1 MFDFLITGFIAS
13 YLLGSISSAIII
25 CKIMGLPDPRTQ
37 GSKNPGATNVLRIGG
52 KKIAAFVLLFD
63 GLKGALPVI
72 LAHYYFDVHVFELT
86 IILFCAFLGHVFPI
100 FYGFKGGK
108 GVATYLG
115 GLIGLNFF
123 VGLTFSII
131 WLIVAKVMKVS
142 SIAALTATLLSP
154 IYFYFIMYFYFFE
167 SHVLKATLVIFL
179 INLFIYFTHRANIMR
194 IMNGE
199 EGVIGSQLK

>member
-1 MFDFLITGFIAS
+1 MIYFLIGS

-25 CKIMGLPDPRTQ
+25 CKMCNLPDPRTQ

-52 KKIAAFVLLFD
+52 KLVAAFVLIFD

-72 LAHYYFDVHVFELT
+72 LAHYFGYSLFDLT
-86 IILFCAFLGHVFPI
+86 IILLCAFLGHVFPI
-100 FYGFKGGK
+100 YYGFKGGK

-142 SIAALTATLLSP
+142 SIAALTATVLSP
-154 IYFYFIMYFYFFE
+154 IYFYFIKKLYKINIKKVYCCSISFYM
-167 SHVLKATLVIFL
+167 V
-179 INLFIYFTHRANIMR
+179 
-194 IMNGE
+194 
-199 EGVIGSQLK
+199 

>member
-1 MFDFLITGFIAS
+1 MFYFLIAS

-25 CKIMGLPDPRTQ
+25 CKIVGLPDPRTK

-63 GLKGALPVI
+63 GLKGALPII
-72 LAHYYFDVHVFELT
+72 LAHYLGFSLFELT
-86 IILFCAFLGHVFPI
+86 IILLCAFLGHVFPI

-108 GVATYLG
+108 GIATYLG

-131 WLIVAKVMKVS
+131 WLFVAKVIKIS
-142 SIAALTATLLSP
+142 SVAALTATLLSP
-154 IYFYFIMYFYFFE
+154 VYFYFITAHNF
-167 SHVLKATLVIFL
+167 KATLVIFL
-179 INLFIYFTHRANIMR
+179 INLFIYFTHRENIKR
-194 IMNGE
+194 IMSGD
-199 EGVIGSQLK
+199 EGTIGS

>member
-1 MFDFLITGFIAS
+1 LFYFLIAS

-25 CKIMGLPDPRTQ
+25 CKIMGLPDRRTK

-63 GLKGALPVI
+63 GLKGALPVM
-72 LAHYYFDVHVFELT
+72 LAHYFGFSLFELT
-86 IILFCAFLGHVFPI
+86 IILLCAFLGHVFPI

-131 WLIVAKVMKVS
+131 WLIVAKVIKIS
-142 SIAALTATLLSP
+142 SVAALTATLLSP
-154 IYFYFIMYFYFFE
+154 IYFYFITT
-167 SHVLKATLVIFL
+167 HNLKATLVIFL
-179 INLFIYFTHRANIMR
+179 INLFIYFTHRANIKR
-194 IMNGE
+194 ILSRD
-199 EGVIGSQLK
+199 EGVIGS

>member
-1 MFDFLITGFIAS
+1 LFYFLIGS

-25 CKIMGLPDPRTQ
+25 CKICNLPDPRTQ

-52 KKIAAFVLLFD
+52 KFVAAVVLIFD

-72 LAHYYFDVHVFELT
+72 IAHYYGYNLFDLT
-86 IILFCAFLGHVFPI
+86 IILLCAFLGHVFPV
-100 FYGFKGGK
+100 YYRFKGGK

-115 GLIGLNFF
+115 GLIGISFF

-142 SIAALTATLLSP
+142 SIAALTATVLSP
-154 IYFYFIMYFYFFE
+154 IYFYFITT
-167 SHVLKATLVIFL
+167 HDLRATLIIFL
-179 INLFIYFTHRANIMR
+179 INLFIYFTHRENIRR

-199 EGVIGSQLK
+199 EGVIGS

>member
-1 MFDFLITGFIAS
+1 MFYFLIAS

-25 CKIMGLPDPRTQ
+25 CKIVGLPDPRTK

-72 LAHYYFDVHVFELT
+72 LAHYLGFSLFELT
-86 IILFCAFLGHVFPI
+86 IILLCAFLGHVFPI

-131 WLIVAKVMKVS
+131 WLIVAKVIKIS
-142 SIAALTATLLSP
+142 SVAALTATLLSP
-154 IYFYFIMYFYFFE
+154 VYFYFITT
-167 SHVLKATLVIFL
+167 HNLKATLVIFL
-179 INLFIYFTHRANIMR
+179 INLFIYFTHRENIKR

-199 EGVIGSQLK
+199 EEVIGS

>member
-1 MFDFLITGFIAS
+1 MFDFVIAGFIAS

-52 KKIAAFVLLFD
+52 KRIAAFVLIFD

-131 WLIVAKVMKVS
+131 WLIVARVMKVS

-167 SHVLKATLVIFL
+167 SHVLKATLIIFL

-199 EGVIGSQLK
+199 EGVIGS

>member
-1 MFDFLITGFIAS
+1 MLYFLIGS

-25 CKIMGLPDPRTQ
+25 CKICNLPDPRTK
-37 GSKNPGATNVLRIGG
+37 GSGNPGATNVLRIGG
-52 KKIAAFVLLFD
+52 KKLAAFVLIFD
-63 GLKGALPVI
+63 GLKGAIPVM
-72 LAHYYFDVHVFELT
+72 LAHYFGLNLFELT
-86 IILFCAFLGHVFPI
+86 IILLSAFLGHVFPI
-100 FYGFKGGK
+100 YYGFKGGK

-131 WLIVAKVMKVS
+131 WLIVAKVMKIS

-154 IYFYFIMYFYFFE
+154 IYFYFITT
-167 SHVLKATLVIFL
+167 HDVRATMVIFL
-179 INLFIYFTHRANIMR
+179 INLFIYFTHRENIRR

-199 EGVIGSQLK
+199 EGEIGS

>member
-1 MFDFLITGFIAS
+1 MFYFLIAS

-25 CKIMGLPDPRTQ
+25 CKIMGLPDPRTT

-52 KKIAAFVLLFD
+52 KKIATFVLLID
-63 GLKGALPVI
+63 GLKGAIPVM
-72 LAHYYFDVHVFELT
+72 LAHYFGLSLFELT
-86 IILFCAFLGHVFPI
+86 IILLCAFLGHVFPI

-123 VGLTFSII
+123 VGLTFSLI
-131 WLIVAKVMKVS
+131 WLIVAKVIKIS

-154 IYFYFIMYFYFFE
+154 VYFYFITT
-167 SHVLKATLVIFL
+167 HNLKATLVIFL
-179 INLFIYFTHRANIMR
+179 INLFIYFTHRENIKR
-194 IMNGE
+194 IINGD
-199 EGVIGSQLK
+199 EGVIGS

>member
-1 MFDFLITGFIAS
+1 MYFLIAS
-13 YLLGSISSAIII
+13 YFLGSVSSAIII
-25 CKIMGLPDPRTQ
+25 CRILGLPDPRTE

-52 KKIAAFVLLFD
+52 KKVAAFVLIFD
-63 GLKGALPVI
+63 GLKGAMPVL
-72 LAHYYFDVHVFELT
+72 LAHYFGLSLFELT
-86 IILFCAFLGHVFPI
+86 IILLSAFLGHVFPI
-100 FYGFKGGK
+100 YYGFKGGK

-131 WLIVAKVMKVS
+131 WLIVAKVIKVS

-154 IYFYFIMYFYFFE
+154 IYFYFITT
-167 SHVLKATLVIFL
+167 HDVKATLIIFL
-179 INLFIYFTHRANIMR
+179 INLFIYFTHRENIRR

-199 EGVIGSQLK
+199 EGVIGS

>member
-1 MFDFLITGFIAS
+1 MIYFLIVS

-25 CKIMGLPDPRTQ
+25 CKMCNLPDPRTQ

-52 KKIAAFVLLFD
+52 KLVAAFVLIFD

-72 LAHYYFDVHVFELT
+72 LANYFGYNLFDLT
-86 IILFCAFLGHVFPI
+86 IILLCAFLGHVFPI
-100 FYGFKGGK
+100 YYGFKGGK

-131 WLIVAKVMKVS
+131 WLIAAKVMKVS
-142 SIAALTATLLSP
+142 SIAALTATVLSP
-154 IYFYFIMYFYFFE
+154 IYFYFITT
-167 SHVLKATLVIFL
+167 HDVRATMVIFL
-179 INLFIYFTHRANIMR
+179 INLFIYFTHRENIRR

-199 EGVIGSQLK
+199 EVVIGS

>member
-1 MFDFLITGFIAS
+1 
-13 YLLGSISSAIII
+13 
-25 CKIMGLPDPRTQ
+25 MGLPDPRTK

-52 KKIAAFVLLFD
+52 KKIAAFVLFFD

-72 LAHYYFDVHVFELT
+72 LAHYFGFSLFELT
-86 IILFCAFLGHVFPI
+86 IILLCAFLGHIFPI

-131 WLIVAKVMKVS
+131 WLIAAKVIKIS

-154 IYFYFIMYFYFFE
+154 IYFYFITT
-167 SHVLKATLVIFL
+167 HNIKATLIIFL
-179 INLFIYFTHRANIMR
+179 INLFIYFTHRANIKR
-194 IMNGE
+194 IMNGGE
-199 EGVIGSQLK
+199 EVIKS

>member
-1 MFDFLITGFIAS
+1 MLYFLIGS
-13 YLLGSISSAIII
+13 YLLGSISSAIIE
-25 CKIMGLPDPRTQ
+25 CKICNLPDPRTK
-37 GSKNPGATNVLRIGG
+37 GSGNPGATNVLRIGG
-52 KKIAAFVLLFD
+52 KKLAAFVLIFD
-63 GLKGALPVI
+63 GLKGAIPVI
-72 LAHYYFDVHVFELT
+72 LAHYFGLNLFELT
-86 IILFCAFLGHVFPI
+86 IILLSAFLGHVFPI
-100 FYGFKGGK
+100 YYRFKGGK

-154 IYFYFIMYFYFFE
+154 IYFYFITT
-167 SHVLKATLVIFL
+167 HDVRATMVIFL
-179 INLFIYFTHRANIMR
+179 INLFIYFTHRENIRR

-199 EGVIGSQLK
+199 EGVIGS

>member
-1 MFDFLITGFIAS
+1 MIYFLIGS

-25 CKIMGLPDPRTQ
+25 CKICNLPDPRTQ

-52 KKIAAFVLLFD
+52 KFVAAFVLVFD
-63 GLKGALPVI
+63 GLKGAIPVTI
-72 LAHYYFDVHVFELT
+72 AHYYGYNLFDIT
-86 IILFCAFLGHVFPI
+86 IILLCAFLGHVFPV
-100 FYGFKGGK
+100 YYRFKGGK

-115 GLIGLNFF
+115 GLIGISFF

-142 SIAALTATLLSP
+142 SIAALTATVLSP
-154 IYFYFIMYFYFFE
+154 IYFYLITT
-167 SHVLKATLVIFL
+167 HDVRATLIIFL
-179 INLFIYFTHRANIMR
+179 INLFIYFTHRENIRR

-199 EGVIGSQLK
+199 EGVIGS

>member
-1 MFDFLITGFIAS
+1 
-13 YLLGSISSAIII
+13 
-25 CKIMGLPDPRTQ
+25 MGLPDPRTK

-52 KKIAAFVLLFD
+52 KKIAVFVLLFD

-72 LAHYYFDVHVFELT
+72 LAHYFGFSLFELT
-86 IILFCAFLGHVFPI
+86 IILLCAFLGHVFPI

-131 WLIVAKVMKVS
+131 WLIVAKVIKIS
-142 SIAALTATLLSP
+142 SVAALTATLLSP
-154 IYFYFIMYFYFFE
+154 IYFYFITT
-167 SHVLKATLVIFL
+167 HNLKATLIIFL
-179 INLFIYFTHRANIMR
+179 INLFIYFTHRANIKR

-199 EGVIGSQLK
+199 EELIKS

>member
-1 MFDFLITGFIAS
+1 LFDFLITGFIAS

-131 WLIVAKVMKVS
+131 WLIVAKIMKVS

-199 EGVIGSQLK
+199 EGVIGS

>member
-1 MFDFLITGFIAS
+1 MLYFLIVS

-25 CKIMGLPDPRTQ
+25 CKLCNLPDPRPK
-37 GSKNPGATNVLRIGG
+37 GSGNPGATNVLRIGG
-52 KKIAAFVLLFD
+52 KKLAAFVLIFD
-63 GLKGALPVI
+63 GLKGAIPVM
-72 LAHYYFDVHVFELT
+72 LAHYFGLNLFELT
-86 IILFCAFLGHVFPI
+86 IILLSAFLGHVFPI
-100 FYGFKGGK
+100 YYGFKGGK

-154 IYFYFIMYFYFFE
+154 IYFYFITTPD
-167 SHVLKATLVIFL
+167 VRATMVIFL
-179 INLFIYFTHRANIMR
+179 INLFINFTHRENIRR
-194 IMNGE
+194 IIVSSNM
-199 EGVIGSQLK
+199 LRPK

>member
-1 MFDFLITGFIAS
+1 MLYFLIGS

-25 CKIMGLPDPRTQ
+25 CKIFNLPDPRTQ
-37 GSKNPGATNVLRIGG
+37 GSGNPGATNVLRIGG
-52 KKIAAFVLLFD
+52 KKVAAFVLIFD
-63 GLKGALPVI
+63 GLKGAIPVM
-72 LAHYYFDVHVFELT
+72 LAHYFGLNLFELT
-86 IILFCAFLGHVFPI
+86 IILLSAFLGHVFPI
-100 FYGFKGGK
+100 YYGFKGGK

-115 GLIGLNFF
+115 GLIGLSFF

-154 IYFYFIMYFYFFE
+154 IYFYFITT
-167 SHVLKATLVIFL
+167 HDVRATMIIFL
-179 INLFIYFTHRANIMR
+179 INLFIYFTHRENIRR

-199 EGVIGSQLK
+199 EGVIGS

>member
-1 MFDFLITGFIAS
+1 MFYFLIGS

-25 CKIMGLPDPRTQ
+25 CKICNLPDPRTQ

-52 KKIAAFVLLFD
+52 KFVAAVVLIFD

-72 LAHYYFDVHVFELT
+72 IAHYYGYNLFDLT
-86 IILFCAFLGHVFPI
+86 IILLCAFLGHVFPV
-100 FYGFKGGK
+100 YYRFKGGK

-115 GLIGLNFF
+115 GLIGISFF

-142 SIAALTATLLSP
+142 SIAALTATVLSP
-154 IYFYFIMYFYFFE
+154 IYFYFITT
-167 SHVLKATLVIFL
+167 HDVRATFIIFL
-179 INLFIYFTHRANIMR
+179 INLFIYFTHRENIRR

-199 EGVIGSQLK
+199 EGEIGS

>member
-1 MFDFLITGFIAS
+1 LLYFLIGS

-25 CKIMGLPDPRTQ
+25 CKICNLPDPRTK
-37 GSKNPGATNVLRIGG
+37 GSGNPGATNVLRIGG
-52 KKIAAFVLLFD
+52 KKLAAFVLIFD
-63 GLKGALPVI
+63 GLKGAIPVM
-72 LAHYYFDVHVFELT
+72 LAHYFGLNLFELT
-86 IILFCAFLGHVFPI
+86 IILLSAFLGHVFPI
-100 FYGFKGGK
+100 YYGLKGGK

-154 IYFYFIMYFYFFE
+154 IYFYFITT
-167 SHVLKATLVIFL
+167 HDVRATMVIFL
-179 INLFIYFTHRANIMR
+179 INLFIYFTHRENIRR

-199 EGVIGSQLK
+199 EGVIGS

>member
-1 MFDFLITGFIAS
+1 MLYFLIVS

-25 CKIMGLPDPRTQ
+25 CKLCNLPDPRTK
-37 GSKNPGATNVLRIGG
+37 GSGNPGATNVLRIGG
-52 KKIAAFVLLFD
+52 KKLAAFVLIFD
-63 GLKGALPVI
+63 GLKGAIPVMI
-72 LAHYYFDVHVFELT
+72 AHYFGLNLFELT
-86 IILFCAFLGHVFPI
+86 IILLSAFLGHVFPI
-100 FYGFKGGK
+100 YYGFKGGK

-154 IYFYFIMYFYFFE
+154 IYFYFITT
-167 SHVLKATLVIFL
+167 HDVRATMVIFL
-179 INLFIYFTHRANIMR
+179 INLFIYFTHRENIRR

-199 EGVIGSQLK
+199 EGVIGS